1 MSRSRASV
9 CTFASPCK
17 KLLCPQCGGSR
28 GCLVLRKQNR
38 CRFLHRKADLEK
50 IISARKCLHT
60 PCPTMCRR
68 MLVEKAPLC
77 KGSWRANARLRGCCV
92 GKEYNPTKRICI
104 LHPHNPTVI
113 FSRKCHPCPYSG
125 HRRIVVAYRLRSL
138 GSVYSL
144 LQVTPFV
151 KNNIQLFFTA
161 LTKNMFEMRAWHS
174 LTSFLA
180 FSVTLL
186 R

>member
-1 MSRSRASV
+1 MQPEQPHRL
-9 CTFASPCK
+9 TFV
-17 KLLCPQCGGSR
+17 R
-28 GCLVLRKQNR
+28 
-38 CRFLHRKADLEK
+38 
-50 IISARKCLHT
+50 
-60 PCPTMCRR
+60 
-68 MLVEKAPLC
+68 
-77 KGSWRANARLRGCCV
+77 
-92 GKEYNPTKRICI
+92 
-104 LHPHNPTVI
+104 
-113 FSRKCHPCPYSG
+113 HPCPYSR

-180 FSVTLL
+180 FSVTRFTKKPHRDFFACLPRMTGRVSLRMTRRYYPLSVVTKPNIFPDLL
-186 R
+186 YFAPNYATMKPERRWRHENQY